1 MVNKNIAKMAKTFQE
16 HAIVQQL
23 HLSETV
29 VTDVRYR
36 EVYFFIRTNI
46 TSYIL
51 YLFNIYH

>member
-1 MVNKNIAKMAKTFQE
+1 MVNKNIAKMAKTFKE

-36 EVYFFIRTNI
+36 EVYFFI
-46 TSYIL
+46 
-51 YLFNIYH
+51 

>member
-1 MVNKNIAKMAKTFQE
+1 MVNKNIAKMAKTFKE